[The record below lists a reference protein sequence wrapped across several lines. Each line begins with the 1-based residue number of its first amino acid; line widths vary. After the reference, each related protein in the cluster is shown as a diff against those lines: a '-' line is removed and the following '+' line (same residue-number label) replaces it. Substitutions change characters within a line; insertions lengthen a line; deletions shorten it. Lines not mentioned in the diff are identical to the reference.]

1 VTGIVSAIRMWG
13 RGPVLAILVVAISF
27 GCSQEGT
34 LSGPETETDPFRL
47 FDAVSPPV
55 PGIGAA
61 IPNGHISAGTR
72 DVLTKPTGK
81 PRSKSKKIKAARGG
95 SISIMNW
102 PTYARL
108 TVLEGAIHD
117 DVTIDV
123 TVLGSLGS
131 IAIEFGPD
139 GQTFSPAAVLD
150 IVRPIENLDPDD
162 LKLFLTSADGSVEQL
177 QVEVMKYGKW
187 MRVRTWISHFSA
199 VGDEEDDG
207 RYSDEEN
214 PES

>member
-1 VTGIVSAIRMWG
+1 MWG
-13 RGPVLAILVVAISF
+13 RGPVLAILVVAVSF
-27 GCSQEGT
+27 GCSQEMT
-34 LSGPETETDPFRL
+34 LSGPETETDPFQL

-55 PGIGAA
+55 QGIGVA
-61 IPNGHISAGTR
+61 IPNGRISAGT
-72 DVLTKPTGK
+72 DNVLTKPTGN
-81 PRSKSKKIKAARGG
+81 PRSKSKTIRAARGG

-108 TVLEGAIHD
+108 TVLEGAIHE
-117 DVTIDV
+117 DVTIDM

-177 QVEVMKYGKW
+177 QVEVMKYGGW